1 MWSIELPALTLLG
14 ANEWEKLI
22 SRFHPY
28 RTKNLKRELFQPF
41 IFYFQCQQI
50 KTLRALWPFA
60 DWIGRVD
67 PSIGQILE
75 IWRIF
80 FLFVGFLHYNTE
92 KNTLIRN
99 TFKSILIIFNV
110 ILFQNWAVFPWLK
123 IYSLIFFA
131 LYYFSGTTKT
141 CWFNMNHTLWHKS
154 LIIVILL
161 FFLLCT
167 SCEHATRKDFL
178 NPDFA
183 TSTSPL
189 FSVWDDYCI
198 DGMSDECCLQDDEH
212 KKLEPKNMISTCYCN
227 YTSKSCYSTI
237 EWTANG

>member
-1 MWSIELPALTLLG
+1 
-14 ANEWEKLI
+14 
-22 SRFHPY
+22 
-28 RTKNLKRELFQPF
+28 
-41 IFYFQCQQI
+41 
-50 KTLRALWPFA
+50 
-60 DWIGRVD
+60 
-67 PSIGQILE
+67 
-75 IWRIF
+75 
-80 FLFVGFLHYNTE
+80 
-92 KNTLIRN
+92 
-99 TFKSILIIFNV
+99 
-110 ILFQNWAVFPWLK
+110 
-123 IYSLIFFA
+123 
-131 LYYFSGTTKT
+131 
-141 CWFNMNHTLWHKS
+141 MNHTLWHKS

-237 EWTANG
+237 EWTANGQLYQFENYLEPTFVYFDFLSAKCNKYLLEIKTFSRYFESNQKYLITE